1 MGRLWEGGCLSGGD
15 LVWQLG
21 SEWSL
26 LDSAYDKV
34 LDPRWGLA
42 GLCGG
47 ILYLKWHVLLVLSG
61 IPDGGMN
68 PGIKDKKK
76 KMLRRGCIWHPE
88 QRVYLA
94 SE

>member
-1 MGRLWEGGCLSGGD
+1 MMGRLWEGGCLSGGD

-47 ILYLKWHVLLVLSG
+47 ILYIKWHVLLVLSG
-61 IPDGGMN
+61 MGSCWLMWRDSVPQMACLVG
-68 PGIKDKKK
+68 PK
-76 KMLRRGCIWHPE
+76 WHP
-88 QRVYLA
+88 
-94 SE
+94 